1 MAKARSKIV
10 KRIPD
15 ESIIRKIYLF
25 LGHKV
30 MMDRDLAELYEV
42 ETKVLNQAVKRN
54 IKRFPPDFMFR
65 LTMKEAKISKSQF
78 VTLKQGQNIK
88 YLPYVFTEQGI
99 AMLSGI
105 INSDIAIKMN
115 IAIMRAFV
123 ELRKFITGN
132 KKIAVQIKKLLE
144 RVDGHDVHL
153 NQLYEAIE
161 NLLDEKGEK
170 KSWEERKR
178 IGFTI
183 TD

>member
-1 MAKARSKIV
+1 MAKTRGKIV
-10 KRIPD
+10 KLIPD

-25 LGHKV
+25 RGHKV
-30 MMDRDLAELYEV
+30 MLDRDLAELYRV

-65 LTMKEAKISKSQF
+65 LTKKEAKVSRSQF

-88 YLPYVFTEQGI
+88 YLPYVFAEQGI

-132 KKIAVQIKKLLE
+132 KKIAEQIKELLE

-153 NQLYEAIE
+153 NQIYDAIE

-178 IGFTI
+178 IGFKV